1 MSPAP
6 FDCAVVLGHSADPA
20 DAIMQAR
27 VRAGVELY
35 RAGEAP
41 CLIMSGLYSFK
52 LRASPPPVAEARVM
66 RDLALSLGAS
76 PFDVLVE
83 DESTDTLSNAY
94 FTKVRF
100 LAPLAW
106 RNVCVVTSEVHAARA
121 LWLFRKVLGPGY
133 EVEVRE
139 APSSADA
146 AVLRDGHERNAR
158 LLRQVQALLQDI
170 ADGDH
175 DAVADLLF
183 SRHPGYVA
191 DPAVT
196 AAVEA
201 ALL

>member
-1 MSPAP
+1 MSRPA
-6 FDCAVVLGHSADPA
+6 FDCAVVLGHSADPS
-20 DAIMQAR
+20 DPIMQAR

-35 RAGEAP
+35 QAGEAP

-52 LRASPPPVAEARVM
+52 LRADPPPVAEARVM
-66 RDLALSLGAS
+66 RDFALSLGAA

-106 RNVCVVTSEVHAARA
+106 RNVCLVTSEVHAARA

-133 EVEVRE
+133 RVEVRE
-139 APSSADA
+139 AVSSNDPDA
-146 AVLRDGHERNAR
+146 LREGRERNAR
-158 LLRQVQALLQDI
+158 LLRQVQPFLQDI

-175 DAVADLLF
+175 GAVADLLF
-183 SRHPGYVA
+183 TRHPGYVD
-191 DPAVT
+191 DPAAT
-196 AAVEA
+196 AEVEA